1 MSRRVP
7 EELSVG
13 ELEQLLIARRAA
25 EREQRLG
32 RARAEGRL
40 VVPDAARATNGADA
54 TPDEARIA
62 AALVDAIERG
72 ELVAGPA
79 ARSFLAGALAAL
91 DAARTGQAIEPP
103 DLNR

>member
-1 MSRRVP
+1 MNLPTSTRWPSRF
-7 EELSVG
+7 
-13 ELEQLLIARRAA
+13 AA
-25 EREQRLG
+25 SWPRSK
-32 RARAEGRL
+32 
-40 VVPDAARATNGADA
+40 
-54 TPDEARIA
+54 
-62 AALVDAIERG
+62 RG